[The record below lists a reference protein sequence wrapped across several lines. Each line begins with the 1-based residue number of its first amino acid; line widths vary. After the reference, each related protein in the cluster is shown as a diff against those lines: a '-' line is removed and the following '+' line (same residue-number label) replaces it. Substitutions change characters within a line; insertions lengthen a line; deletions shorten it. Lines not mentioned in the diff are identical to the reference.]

1 MPVLPESLGKWIVV
15 NLELGDPL
23 VLVGGHPQ
31 ELSLGEGG
39 GGVQVVGHHALEAEH
54 VSPGDHV
61 HRHVVLMHGGQ
72 DKLWVEII
80 YYTIFNKFEN
90 DWLAG

>member
-31 ELSLGEGG
+31 ELGLGEGG
-39 GGVQVVGHHALEAEH
+39 GGVEVVGHHALEAEH

-61 HRHVVLMHGGQ
+61 EPHVILVHGGQ
-72 DKLWVEII
+72 DKLRMDII
-80 YYTIFNKFEN
+80 IWTIFNKCFVY
-90 DWLAG
+90 LHG